1 MDFSIKLIH
10 KATDKPI
17 LATAKWGNLD
27 KLKVKILVKIIK
39 KFILSFEKIKT
50 NRNRIKL
57 TTSVINNLVKI
68 TEEKQRAKN
77 TIFPLAKGFKA
88 PKFIIEIAVS

>member
-1 MDFSIKLIH
+1 LIH

-27 KLKVKILVKIIK
+27 KLKVKILVKITK

-57 TTSVINNLVKI
+57 TTSVTNNLVKI
-68 TEEKQRAKN
+68 TDQRQRAEGKKYN
-77 TIFPLAKGFKA
+77 FFFWQKVKA
-88 PKFIIEIAVS
+88 PKFIIEIPVS